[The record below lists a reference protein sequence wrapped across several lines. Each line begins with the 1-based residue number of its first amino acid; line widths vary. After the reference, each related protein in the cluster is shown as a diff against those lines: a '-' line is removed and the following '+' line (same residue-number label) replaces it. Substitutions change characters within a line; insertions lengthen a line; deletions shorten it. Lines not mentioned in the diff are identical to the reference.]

1 MARGG
6 VNSLFKILQ
15 ALLNNKVSTKDG
27 EANSSTSTTTLS
39 KPPKQF

>member
-15 ALLNNKVSTKDG
+15 TLLNNKVSIKDG
-27 EANSSTSTTTLS
+27 EANYSTSSTTLC